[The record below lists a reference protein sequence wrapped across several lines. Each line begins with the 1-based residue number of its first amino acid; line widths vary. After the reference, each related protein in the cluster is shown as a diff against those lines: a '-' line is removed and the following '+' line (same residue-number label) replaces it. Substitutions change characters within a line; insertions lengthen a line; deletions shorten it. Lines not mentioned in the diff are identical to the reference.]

1 MFETPLPWVKGC
13 IASGGIESPSSK
25 GKTVQI
31 HCMSSHEYERAGIKK
46 NYRNHITSK
55 INSPLYLE
63 PDLYLTPS
71 KVQCCQEDVLY
82 KQAQKYIQNVYCP
95 GKTSHHPLFSHSQSI
110 HQMRG
115 INGQEVKQES
125 TGTRPNSQSDLTP
138 RHCQKPEFLRTTQGT
153 GLSPAASK
161 TILLLP

>member
-82 KQAQKYIQNVYCP
+82 KQATCSGDLGMTLRGMEPQTV
-95 GKTSHHPLFSHSQSI
+95 KTVHAQAPERGSLTGANPTACHS
-110 HQMRG
+110 
-115 INGQEVKQES
+115 
-125 TGTRPNSQSDLTP
+125 SDKL
-138 RHCQKPEFLRTTQGT
+138 CIMACAKSG
-153 GLSPAASK
+153 
-161 TILLLP
+161 